1 MYTSFYTR
9 VALRNMIWTLISPWY
24 CDCFYITHTVL
35 FIATGTQLWYY
46 SVEELEQYASSGH
59 LLTAEALEDYL
70 EKFIYL
76 FIYFLEI

>member
-1 MYTSFYTR
+1 MLFLVTGTR
-9 VALRNMIWTLISPWY
+9 VR
-24 CDCFYITHTVL
+24 
-35 FIATGTQLWYY
+35 YY

-76 FIYFLEI
+76 FIRNLKVTASLNYFAK

>member
-1 MYTSFYTR
+1 M
-9 VALRNMIWTLISPWY
+9 
-24 CDCFYITHTVL
+24 L